1 MSREETR
8 IIQRRLDL
16 IRWTFEIE
24 DCGTYI
30 NIRWRAGPSIG
41 QVRDLLGEA
50 TEARLPGARGRGGQ
64 AGRPFVLGRSNNGK
78 EVNHVQQS

>member
-1 MSREETR
+1 MSKEETR

-30 NIRWRAGPSIG
+30 NIRWRAGPSIE

-50 TEARLPGARGRGGQ
+50 TEARLP
-64 AGRPFVLGRSNNGK
+64 FVLGRSNNGE

>member
-1 MSREETR
+1 MSRAETR

-50 TEARLPGARGRGGQ
+50 TEA
-64 AGRPFVLGRSNNGK
+64 GRPFVLGRSNNGK